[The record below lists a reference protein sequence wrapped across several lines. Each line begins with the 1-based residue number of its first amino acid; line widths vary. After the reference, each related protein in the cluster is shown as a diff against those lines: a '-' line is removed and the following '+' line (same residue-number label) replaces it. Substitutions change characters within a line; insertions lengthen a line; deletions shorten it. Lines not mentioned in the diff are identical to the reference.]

1 MVGIDLQQQRR
12 RPSRRL
18 RRLVLIGGAAVSS
31 GLMFAVAI
39 FGMAFLSWFIDVLA
53 VPLAICGI
61 NGIQISERPLF
72 MLGFHLFFLVL
83 VAVICSLIVD
93 SLNSLMKRWD

>member
-1 MVGIDLQQQRR
+1 
-12 RPSRRL
+12 
-18 RRLVLIGGAAVSS
+18 
-31 GLMFAVAI
+31 MFAVAI

-61 NGIQISERPLF
+61 NGIQVSERPLF

-83 VAVICSLIVD
+83 VAVICF
-93 SLNSLMKRWD
+93 